1 MEFAGEHQE
10 GLAVDDE
17 LGGGA
22 ALFEVRGG
30 GVQRRILGRTL
41 GKALGGEEGGKEQQ
55 SWQRAE
61 WVLHDA
67 RKSTIGSI
75 AGWAG
80 RRRAVPFRRG
90 VSIPTKGALLQL
102 SLWLPGG
109 RGRRSVGA

>member
-1 MEFAGEHQE
+1 VEFAGEHEE

-30 GVQRRILGRTL
+30 GVLRRILGWTL
-41 GKALGGEEGGKEQQ
+41 GKALGSEEGGKKQQ
-55 SWQRAE
+55 NWQRAE

-75 AGWAG
+75 AGRAG
-80 RRRAVPFRRG
+80 QRPVPFRRG